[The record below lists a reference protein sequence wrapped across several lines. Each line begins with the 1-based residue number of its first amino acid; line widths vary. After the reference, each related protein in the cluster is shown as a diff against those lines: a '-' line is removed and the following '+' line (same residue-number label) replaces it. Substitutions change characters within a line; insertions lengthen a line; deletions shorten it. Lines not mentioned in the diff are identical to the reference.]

1 MIDQA
6 VIDKVFDESNIVEVI
21 GEFVRLKKS
30 GSSHIGVCP
39 FHNDRHPSLSVSETK
54 GIFKCFACGESGNVA
69 SFLMAHEHMSFPEA
83 IVWLGRRANIDVVSE
98 QTSPVNL
105 KDVQSFFVSRGSLQV
120 ESYMKLREFKPE
132 TYQFFGVGYSP
143 LENIIAERAKN
154 KEVLYDLGILGKSDR
169 GYYDRFRGRIT
180 WPIHSVGGNVIGF
193 AGRSNASPKYLNS
206 PQTSLYDKSKVLFN
220 IFYAKRYIKELDK
233 VYIVEGYTDVMR
245 MWERGY
251 KNVVATCGT
260 ALTKDQ
266 CTLLK
271 RFTDNVVLLFDGD
284 PAGIK
289 AADKAIDVALSQ
301 DLNVYVL
308 TIKGQ
313 DPDEYLKANVSL
325 PTEDDWMDYYVNG
338 EDLSADPAYVS
349 MLANDILKI
358 IKVIPDEIKRV
369 LYVRKLSRVLNIK
382 EDALGQRITV
392 KSETPPQGEQMPA
405 LIFNEQYLIWLMVC
419 YGNILVPFYDGG
431 DVSVS
436 QYILNA
442 MAEDDILFTDPV
454 LNRIAD
460 EIKTSPTSLR
470 HFIFHPDIEISS
482 LVSGMINNSM
492 LIKEMDSE
500 SLVRDVFHAILS
512 LKSIYLSDMKAK
524 VRAGIKRA
532 QDAGDMDSCIE
543 LLKKDAEYQKI
554 AMMIGKELG
563 RVVN

>member
-1 MIDQA
+1 
-6 VIDKVFDESNIVEVI
+6 
-21 GEFVRLKKS
+21 
-30 GSSHIGVCP
+30 
-39 FHNDRHPSLSVSETK
+39 
-54 GIFKCFACGESGNVA
+54 
-69 SFLMAHEHMSFPEA
+69 
-83 IVWLGRRANIDVVSE
+83 
-98 QTSPVNL
+98 
-105 KDVQSFFVSRGSLQV
+105 
-120 ESYMKLREFKPE
+120 
-132 TYQFFGVGYSP
+132 
-143 LENIIAERAKN
+143 
-154 KEVLYDLGILGKSDR
+154 
-169 GYYDRFRGRIT
+169 
-180 WPIHSVGGNVIGF
+180 
-193 AGRSNASPKYLNS
+193 
-206 PQTSLYDKSKVLFN
+206 
-220 IFYAKRYIKELDK
+220 
-233 VYIVEGYTDVMR
+233 
-245 MWERGY
+245 
-251 KNVVATCGT
+251 
-260 ALTKDQ
+260 
-266 CTLLK
+266 
-271 RFTDNVVLLFDGD
+271 
-284 PAGIK
+284 
-289 AADKAIDVALSQ
+289 
-301 DLNVYVL
+301 
-308 TIKGQ
+308 
-313 DPDEYLKANVSL
+313 
-325 PTEDDWMDYYVNG
+325 
-338 EDLSADPAYVS
+338 
-349 MLANDILKI
+349 
-358 IKVIPDEIKRV
+358 
-369 LYVRKLSRVLNIK
+369 
-382 EDALGQRITV
+382 
-392 KSETPPQGEQMPA
+392 MPA